1 MDGTD
6 GVDGDDVGAGHDCP
20 APGPLEGGEGGP
32 GEIIVGGG
40 GLRIVQATKE
50 EQAAIRAMLS
60 KRAESAPAGA
70 GVGRASALAWA
81 GLRLAAVVLLAA
93 GVGIGLGDG
102 DEFDDAGC
110 SVALRPARTSHE
122 ARSAQC
128 RERAGGKL
136 AGAEGG
142 AAGAAAAGGAAGPP
156 EDEAQASGAQSSH
169 PAGGQEVAAGAGSGA
184 VPRPK
189 GQGTEGR
196 INAQNGSQGDSATEH
211 REVMDA
217 LREIRDAL
225 AAVRRSAGQE
235 EPINRKEAQRIFAV
249 LAKLRTET
257 GARKA
262 PLHTVFEY
270 LVLHGLSGERTARQC
285 RCAPSLIS
293 ARVKTLQERFGLSV
307 RQLQNYAS
315 ALVEMETTVKGDRR
329 HRRASGPPDDFDRPG
344 GPQDDADRQ
353 EGGEEDHFR
362 DGEG

>member
-1 MDGTD
+1 MTGGRWSVAFGAVGEGVFFDMEADFGLGRRRRRFQERTEFLVDVTQGAIVQEQGFINLRQALEDG
-6 GVDGDDVGAGHDCP
+6 GVGGEVLAHFDKGADDV
-20 APGPLEGGEGGP
+20 
-32 GEIIVGGG
+32 
-40 GLRIVQATKE
+40 QAHGN
-50 EQAAIRAMLS
+50 S
-60 KRAESAPAGA
+60 AGA
-70 GVGRASALAWA
+70 VENG
-81 GLRLAAVVLLAA
+81 
-93 GVGIGLGDG
+93 
-102 DEFDDAGC
+102 
-110 SVALRPARTSHE
+110 
-122 ARSAQC
+122 
-128 RERAGGKL
+128 
-136 AGAEGG
+136 
-142 AAGAAAAGGAAGPP
+142 
-156 EDEAQASGAQSSH
+156 
-169 PAGGQEVAAGAGSGA
+169 GGQEVAAGTGSGA

-249 LAKLRTET
+249 LAKLRTEA

-270 LVLHGLSGERTARQC
+270 LVLQGLSGERTARKC

>member
-1 MDGTD
+1 MTTLGT
-6 GVDGDDVGAGHDCP
+6 
-20 APGPLEGGEGGP
+20 
-32 GEIIVGGG
+32 
-40 GLRIVQATKE
+40 VQATE
-50 EQAAIRAMLS
+50 EARAAIRGLLS
-60 KRAESAPAGA
+60 RLAESAPPAA
-70 GVGRASALAWA
+70 GVGRAPALAWA
-81 GLRLAAVVLLAA
+81 GLRLAAFVLLAA

-102 DEFDDAGC
+102 DEFDDVGC
-110 SVALRPARTSHE
+110 TVAQQPGGTSHG
-122 ARSAQC
+122 ARSAQV

-136 AGAEGG
+136 AGADGG
-142 AAGAAAAGGAAGPP
+142 AAGAAGGAAGRP
-156 EDEAQASGAQSSH
+156 EGEAQASGAQSSD

-189 GQGTEGR
+189 GQGTEGK
-196 INAQNGSQGDSATEH
+196 INAQNGSKGDSATEH

-217 LREIRDAL
+217 LREIRNAL
-225 AAVRRSAGQE
+225 AAVRRSAGHE
-235 EPINRKEAQRIFAV
+235 EPINRSEAQRIFAV

-270 LVLHGLSGERTARQC
+270 LVLQGLSGERTPRQC

-353 EGGEEDHFR
+353 EGGGEDHFR
-362 DGEG
+362 EGEG

>member
-1 MDGTD
+1 MDGI
-6 GVDGDDVGAGHDCP
+6 GHVHGGDAR
-20 APGPLEGGEGGP
+20 
-32 GEIIVGGG
+32 GG
-40 GLRIVQATKE
+40 GLRVVQATEE

-81 GLRLAAVVLLAA
+81 GLKLAAIVLLAA
-93 GVGIGLGDG
+93 GVGVGLGDG
-102 DEFDDAGC
+102 DEFDDVGC
-110 SVALRPARTSHE
+110 SVAQQPGGTSHG
-122 ARSAQC
+122 ARSAQA
-128 RERAGGKL
+128 REGAGGKVPGSDGGS
-136 AGAEGG
+136 AGPSGTGG
-142 AAGAAAAGGAAGPP
+142 AAGRP
-156 EDEAQASGAQSSH
+156 ECEAQASGAQSSD

-189 GQGTEGR
+189 GQGTEGK
-196 INAQNGSQGDSATEH
+196 INAHNGSQGDSATEH

-225 AAVRRSAGQE
+225 GAVRRSAGQE

-270 LVLHGLSGERTARQC
+270 LVLQGLSGERTARKC

>member
-1 MDGTD
+1 
-6 GVDGDDVGAGHDCP
+6 
-20 APGPLEGGEGGP
+20 
-32 GEIIVGGG
+32 
-40 GLRIVQATKE
+40 
-50 EQAAIRAMLS
+50 
-60 KRAESAPAGA
+60 
-70 GVGRASALAWA
+70 
-81 GLRLAAVVLLAA
+81 
-93 GVGIGLGDG
+93 
-102 DEFDDAGC
+102 
-110 SVALRPARTSHE
+110 
-122 ARSAQC
+122 
-128 RERAGGKL
+128 
-136 AGAEGG
+136 
-142 AAGAAAAGGAAGPP
+142 
-156 EDEAQASGAQSSH
+156 
-169 PAGGQEVAAGAGSGA
+169 
-184 VPRPK
+184 
-189 GQGTEGR
+189 
-196 INAQNGSQGDSATEH
+196 
-211 REVMDA
+211 MDA

-270 LVLHGLSGERTARQC
+270 LVLQGLSGERTARKC

-315 ALVEMETTVKGDRR
+315 ALVEIETTVKGDRR

>member
-1 MDGTD
+1 MDGF
-6 GVDGDDVGAGHDCP
+6 DDVHGGH
-20 APGPLEGGEGGP
+20 AR
-32 GEIIVGGG
+32 GGG
-40 GLRIVQATKE
+40 SRVVQATQE

-60 KRAESAPAGA
+60 RRAESAPAAA
-70 GVGRASALAWA
+70 GVGRAPAVAWA
-81 GLRLAAVVLLAA
+81 GLRLAAFVLLAA

-102 DEFDDAGC
+102 DEFDDVGC
-110 SVALRPARTSHE
+110 TVAQQPGGTSHG
-122 ARSAQC
+122 ARSAHS

-136 AGAEGG
+136 AGADGG
-142 AAGAAAAGGAAGPP
+142 AAGAAGGATGRP
-156 EDEAQASGAQSSH
+156 EGEAQASSGAQSSD
-169 PAGGQEVAAGAGSGA
+169 PAGGQEVAAGTGSGA

-189 GQGTEGR
+189 GQGTEGK

-249 LAKLRTET
+249 LAKLRTEA

-270 LVLHGLSGERTARQC
+270 LVLQGLSGERTARKC

-307 RQLQNYAS
+307 RQLQNYAL